1 MANAGKHLYEF
12 GQYRI
17 DSVER
22 LLLRGEET
30 IPLTPK
36 AIETLLVLVANSGR
50 VVEKDELMKS
60 VWPDTFVEEGA
71 LARNVSALR
80 KALGDDIEDFHY
92 IETIPKRGYRFVAP
106 VKDLAAAVLVQS
118 DDKARKKRQTRLI
131 RTAWLVPA
139 VVLILAG
146 VLAYPWFTRRFRS
159 SPSIASLAV
168 LPLDN
173 P

>member
-1 MANAGKHLYEF
+1 MPKPEKHLYEF
-12 GQYRI
+12 GQFRI

-36 AIETLLVLVANSGR
+36 AIDTLLMLVANSGR

-80 KALGDDIEDFHY
+80 KALSDDIEDFRY

-106 VKDLAAAVLVQS
+106 VKDLSAAISVRPDV
-118 DDKARKKRQTRLI
+118 KAPGKRSQHHQVGSVADPCGCPDSGR
-131 RTAWLVPA
+131 RVGVS
-139 VVLILAG
+139 VVYSQI
-146 VLAYPWFTRRFRS
+146 
-159 SPSIASLAV
+159 
-168 LPLDN
+168 
-173 P
+173 